1 MNFAFRPETLS
12 ETLMMT
18 LKGMVGIFVVI
29 GVLMFTIWVLNKL
42 TKVQKKN

>member
-1 MNFAFRPETLS
+1 MEFVFNPGSLS

-29 GVLMFTIWVLNKL
+29 GVLMLAIWVLNKTTT
-42 TKVQKKN
+42 TKKDS